1 MNTLRRVAVY
11 CGSSLGGH
19 PAYGEAAKAMGTAI
33 AKRGMGLVYGGAAR
47 GTMGLVADA
56 ALTAGGEVIGVIP
69 HGLVALEVAH
79 EGLTRRIDVES
90 LHERKARMTELSD
103 GLAVLPGGA
112 GTLDELF
119 ETLTWLQ
126 LAVHDKPACLLN
138 VRGYW
143 DGLLAQLDHCEQEG
157 FLATPFRNMLG
168 VATEP
173 DELLDWMAAFE
184 PPPRPAWKGAAPQP

>member
-1 MNTLRRVAVY
+1 MNTLRRIAVY

-19 PAYGEAAKAMGTAI
+19 PAYGEAAQAMGTAI
-33 AKRGMGLVYGGAAR
+33 AKRKMGLVYGGAAR

-56 ALTAGGEVIGVIP
+56 ALAEGGEVIGVIP

-79 EGLTRRIDVES
+79 DGLTRRIDVES
-90 LHERKARMTELSD
+90 LHERKARMTDLSD

-138 VRGYW
+138 IRGYW
-143 DGLLAQLDHCEQEG
+143 DNLLAQLDHCEQEG
-157 FLATPFRNMLG
+157 FLAPQYRKMLG
-168 VATEP
+168 VATTP
-173 DELLDWMAAFE
+173 DELIDWMAAFV
-184 PPPRPAWKGAAPQP
+184 PPARPEWQGGGPKA